1 MLLHGSPAAVDTISI
16 NGIIGSRES
25 RGLGS
30 QTATTV
36 SWKCGVSLTSNDLVL
51 LGHVS
56 KIFIIHLGF
65 PLGCRLALVPS
76 FLSGI
81 FLFLLV
87 THGIDAVD
95 G

>member
-1 MLLHGSPAAVDTISI
+1 MDSISI
-16 NGIIGSRES
+16 IGLRERPGTRIS
-25 RGLGS
+25 DHR
-30 QTATTV
+30 TTV

-56 KIFIIHLGF
+56 KIIIHLGF

-81 FLFLLV
+81 FLVSFWYLSIFF
-87 THGIDAVD
+87 HK
-95 G
+95 